1 MLSRG
6 GCGSGGRRQ
15 SWGHRGLRADGGG
28 GAGEAG
34 APAPARLDCRERD
47 RGLRVGS
54 GATGLAP
61 TVAAPCWGRV
71 REKDGLGAQKPGLR
85 RLPGLVPGR
94 TPAGFLT
101 HFPFREKNKS
111 AARCQP

>member
-34 APAPARLDCRERD
+34 AGPWPEGRL
-47 RGLRVGS
+47 RGHRAGTYGGHSLLGE
-54 GATGLAP
+54 GPGE
-61 TVAAPCWGRV
+61 GRTWSA
-71 REKDGLGAQKPGLR
+71 EAGTQETSLDLY
-85 RLPGLVPGR
+85 PGR